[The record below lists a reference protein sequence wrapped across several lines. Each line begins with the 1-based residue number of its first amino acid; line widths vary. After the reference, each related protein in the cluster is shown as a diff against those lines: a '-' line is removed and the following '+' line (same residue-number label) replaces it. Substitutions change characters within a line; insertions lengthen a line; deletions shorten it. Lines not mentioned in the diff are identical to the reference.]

1 MTAASPWSVKG
12 IDPKAREVAKDLA
25 RRSGMTLGEWL
36 NRMIIEGDGQATGPV
51 GDKAADRGEAP
62 NRAYLEIVSEDAPP
76 RIEIAEHPADEV
88 GRVALALDRLTQRI
102 EAAEGR
108 NAAAISGIDHSVRDA
123 LSRLGQSEREQIAVA
138 ARFEGAVDELK
149 TEQAR
154 LVERTRRIES
164 EAAGPRS
171 AEALRALE
179 GALGKVAGHLYDGE
193 ARTREAIAALEA
205 RVDAAAT
212 PQDPTALVDAVVAR
226 LSERLEAAETRTS
239 EALRDMSSS
248 FSALDQRMGALEGA
262 NPVAGVQERL
272 DSLALSLSQKM
283 EAARLEMAAK
293 LRESADGRFDR
304 MERKLGEMAAH
315 VQAAEQ
321 RSAQA
326 IERMGREVVGVADAF
341 NRRVHAAEQRNASA
355 IEQVGGEVARI
366 AASVDHKLNRA
377 DSVQAQALEKLG
389 AEIARITEKLAERI
403 GSAERRNALAID
415 DVGEQV
421 ARVTERLNQRHERS
435 SQELVDR
442 IRQSEERTL
451 RMLEEARDKIDTRL
465 HDAARKLE
473 ASAPAPVPTPAPAP
487 ARAAPAPS
495 VSPFDDPYFGKSA
508 SFGPS
513 ASFADE
519 DEDVFEAPVAPPR
532 QPAFEVAEFPAAE
545 PEERTFAHDDY
556 AMADGF
562 EPEAPR
568 YEEVEPEVSDFAPA
582 QPTRPMSTRD
592 IIEQARA
599 AARAAAAA
607 EAKPPAK
614 AKPEKKVKAAKAP
627 KAEKTG
633 TPLFSGFGFARKSK
647 SRLGATVATVVMVFA
662 GAGAL
667 GAMVGG
673 FLLLSADAGGTTP
686 ARVAEAIAGRKSD
699 VEITR
704 PEADTTPGQPRAAVA
719 LTTAPTPAQADI
731 AAPSVPTDNAKALFE
746 EGVRKIETG
755 DRTGLDSLRKA
766 ANGGY
771 PAAQFYL
778 SKMYESGK
786 GGVKKDLPEARRW
799 SERAAAAG
807 DPRAMHNLALY
818 YFKGEGGPRNSTT
831 AATWFRKAADTG
843 LVDSQFNLAQLYESG
858 LGVSQNPA
866 EAYKWYVIAGRA
878 GDATARGRANA
889 LRGQLTA
896 EAQQTADRSAL
907 AFRPQTQTQTANLST
922 AAPAAANANLGVAQK
937 VLSQLGYYQGPRD
950 GVASPALRMAI
961 QAYQRDQGLPATGA
975 MDGETLNRLSVYAR

>member
-36 NRMIIEGDGQATGPV
+36 NRMIIEGDGQPTEQRA
-51 GDKAADRGEAP
+51 GDETPTPP
-62 NRAYLEIVSEDAPP
+62 NRAYLEIVKDDAPP
-76 RIEIAEHPADEV
+76 RMEIAQHPADEV
-88 GRVALALDRLTQRI
+88 GRVAVALDRLTQRI

-108 NAAAISGIDHSVRDA
+108 NAAAITGIDHSVREA
-123 LSRLGQSEREQIAVA
+123 LTRLGQSEREQIAVA
-138 ARFEGAVDELK
+138 ARFEGAVNDLK
-149 TEQAR
+149 SEQAR
-154 LVERTRRIES
+154 AAERTRRIET

-179 GALGKVAGHLYDGE
+179 GALGKVAGHLYEGE
-193 ARTREAIAALEA
+193 ARTRETIAALEA
-205 RVDAAAT
+205 RLNEQAAAAT

-239 EALRDMSSS
+239 DALRELGSS
-248 FSALDQRMGALEGA
+248 FSALDTRLGAVEGA
-262 NPVAGVQERL
+262 NPAAGVQERL
-272 DSLALSLSQKM
+272 DTLAASLTQRM

-293 LRESADGRFDR
+293 LRETADGRFDR

-341 NRRVHAAEQRNASA
+341 NRRVQASEQRNATA

-366 AASVDHKLNRA
+366 AATVEHKLNRA

-389 AEIARITEKLAERI
+389 GEIARITEKLAERI

-421 ARVTERLNQRHERS
+421 ARVTDRLNQRHERS

-451 RMLEEARDKIDTRL
+451 RMLEEAQQKIDSRL
-465 HDAARKLE
+465 SEAQRKLE
-473 ASAPAPVPTPAPAP
+473 AEPAPVAPAPAP
-487 ARAAPAPS
+487 ARAAPPPAPA
-495 VSPFDDPYFGKSA
+495 VSPFADDAFGFDQSA
-508 SFGPS
+508 SFS
-513 ASFADE
+513 HAVE
-519 DEDVFEAPVAPPR
+519 DDVFDAPPPPASRGPVAHDY
-532 QPAFEVAEFPAAE
+532 AVAEFPAEEPRAE
-545 PEERTFAHDDY
+545 SFAHDDY
-556 AMADGF
+556 AIADGF

-568 YEEVEPEVSDFAPA
+568 YEAEHEVSDFAPA
-582 QPTRPMSTRD
+582 EPTRPMSTRD

-599 AARAAAAA
+599 AARAAAAS
-607 EAKPPAK
+607 EAKGSGK
-614 AKPEKKVKAAKAP
+614 AKPEKKIKP
-627 KAEKTG
+627 EKG
-633 TPLFSGFGFARKSK
+633 EKSGSLFSGFGGFAAKK
-647 SRLGATVATVVMVFA
+647 PKRLGATVATAVTVFGA
-662 GAGAL
+662 AGAL
-667 GAMVGG
+667 GAGVGG
-673 FLLLSADAGGTTP
+673 LLLLNTDGSGAAPSRVSA
-686 ARVAEAIAGRKSD
+686 AIAGRSAD
-699 VEITR
+699 VEING
-704 PEADTTPGQPRAAVA
+704 PEADTTPGAPRAALAVA
-719 LTTAPTPAQADI
+719 TPVEGEA
-731 AAPSVPTDNAKALFE
+731 AAPAATDASKALFE
-746 EGVRKIETG
+746 EGVRKIEAG
-755 DRTGLDSLRKA
+755 DRSGVEILKRA

-778 SKMYESGK
+778 SKMFESGK
-786 GGVKKDLPEARRW
+786 GGVKQDMVEARRW
-799 SERAAAAG
+799 SERAANGG

-818 YFKGEGGPRNSTT
+818 YFKGEGGSRNSTT
-831 AATWFRKAADTG
+831 AATWFRKAADLG

-878 GDATARGRANA
+878 GDATARSRATA
-889 LRGQLTA
+889 LRAQLTA
-896 EAQQTADRSAL
+896 EAQQTADRSAQ
-907 AFRPQTQTQTANLST
+907 AFRPQTQVQTASLST
-922 AAPAAANANLGVAQK
+922 AAAAPAAANANLGLAQR

-950 GVASPALRMAI
+950 GVSSPALRMAI
-961 QAYQRDQGLPATGA
+961 SAYQRDQGLPASGNV
-975 MDGETLNRLSVYAR
+975 DGETLNRLSVYAR

>member
-36 NRMIIEGDGQATGPV
+36 NRMIIEGDGQGSDLNAGS
-51 GDKAADRGEAP
+51 ENAP
-62 NRAYLEIVSEDAPP
+62 NRAYLEIVKDDAPS

-88 GRVALALDRLTQRI
+88 GRVAIALDRLTQRI

-123 LSRLGQSEREQIAVA
+123 LTRLGQSEREQIAVA

-154 LVERTRRIES
+154 AAERVRRIET

-179 GALGKVAGHLYDGE
+179 GALGKVASHLYDGE

-205 RVDAAAT
+205 RLNEQNAAA
-212 PQDPTALVDAVVAR
+212 PQDPSALVEAVVAR
-226 LSERLEAAETRTS
+226 LSERLETAENRTS
-239 EALRDMSSS
+239 EALRELGSS
-248 FSALDQRMGALEGA
+248 FSALDQRLAAVEGA
-262 NPVAGVQERL
+262 NPAAGVQERL
-272 DSLALSLSQKM
+272 DSLAASLSQKM

-326 IERMGREVVGVADAF
+326 IERMGREFVGVADAF
-341 NRRVHAAEQRNASA
+341 NRRVQAAEQRNTAA

-366 AASVDHKLNRA
+366 AASVEHKLNRN

-389 AEIARITEKLAERI
+389 GEIARITEKLAERI
-403 GSAERRNALAID
+403 SSAERRNALAID

-451 RMLEEARDKIDTRL
+451 RMLEEAREKIDTRL

-473 ASAPAPVPTPAPAP
+473 QAAPAPVATQAPTPP
-487 ARAAPAPS
+487 RAAPLP
-495 VSPFDDPYFGKSA
+495 VSPFEESYFGQAA
-508 SFGPS
+508 SFS
-513 ASFADE
+513 TAHRDE
-519 DEDVFEAPVAPPR
+519 IDDVDDVFDPPAPSRAPSPS
-532 QPAFEVAEFPAAE
+532 QAYEVAEFPAAE
-545 PEERTFAHDDY
+545 PEDPSFGHDDY

-568 YEEVEPEVSDFAPA
+568 YALEPEISDFAP
-582 QPTRPMSTRD
+582 PEPPRPMSTRD

-607 EAKPPAK
+607 DAKGHGK
-614 AKPEKKVKAAKAP
+614 AKPDKKIKAKG
-627 KAEKTG
+627 EKTG
-633 TPLFSGFGFARKSK
+633 SLFSGFGGFTSK
-647 SRLGATVATVVMVFA
+647 KAKNRLGATVATVAVAV
-662 GAGAL
+662 GAASAL
-667 GAMVGG
+667 GAGVGG
-673 FLLLSADAGGTTP
+673 LVLMNSDGSGAMP
-686 ARVAEAIAGRKSD
+686 PRVAAAIAGRQSD
-699 VEITR
+699 VEING
-704 PEADTTPGQPRAAVA
+704 PEVDTTPGAPRAAVA
-719 LTTAPTPAQADI
+719 LTTGQATPVAGDVVPAQ
-731 AAPSVPTDNAKALFE
+731 PSDSAKALFE
-746 EGVRKIETG
+746 DGVRKIETG
-755 DRTGLDSLRKA
+755 DRSGLDALRQA

-786 GGVKKDLPEARRW
+786 GGVKKDMPEARRW
-799 SERAAAAG
+799 SERAATGG
-807 DPRAMHNLALY
+807 DARAMHNLALY
-818 YFKGEGGPRNSTT
+818 YFKGEGGPRNVTT
-831 AATWFRKAADTG
+831 AATWFRKAADLG
-843 LVDSQFNLAQLYESG
+843 LVDSQFNLAQLYEG
-858 LGVSQNPA
+858 GYGVSQNPA

-878 GDATARGRANA
+878 GDATARSRANA
-889 LRGQLTA
+889 LRAQLTA
-896 EAQQTADRSAL
+896 EAQQTADRSAQ
-907 AFRPQTQTQTANLST
+907 AFRPQAQATASLSS
-922 AAPAAANANLGVAQK
+922 AAPAANANLGLAQR

-961 QAYQRDQGLPATGA
+961 AAYQRDQGLPASGNV
-975 MDGETLNRLSVYAR
+975 DGETLNKLSVYAR

>member
-1 MTAASPWSVKG
+1 
-12 IDPKAREVAKDLA
+12 
-25 RRSGMTLGEWL
+25 
-36 NRMIIEGDGQATGPV
+36 MIIEGDGQGSEQNANS
-51 GDKAADRGEAP
+51 DSAP
-62 NRAYLEIVSEDAPP
+62 SRAYLEIVKDDAPP

-88 GRVALALDRLTQRI
+88 GRVAIALDRLTQRI

-123 LSRLGQSEREQIAVA
+123 LTRLGQSEREQIAVA

-154 LVERTRRIES
+154 AVERVRRIET

-179 GALGKVAGHLYDGE
+179 GALGKVASHLYDGE

-205 RVDAAAT
+205 RINEQSAT
-212 PQDPTALVDAVVAR
+212 PQDPAALVDAVVAR
-226 LSERLEAAETRTS
+226 LGERLEAAETRTS
-239 EALRDMSSS
+239 EALRELGSS
-248 FSALDQRMGALEGA
+248 FSALDSRLGAVEGA
-262 NPVAGVQERL
+262 NPAAGVQERL
-272 DSLALSLSQKM
+272 DTLAATLAQRM
-283 EAARLEMAAK
+283 EAARVEMAAK

-341 NRRVHAAEQRNASA
+341 NRRVQAAEQRNATA

-366 AASVDHKLNRA
+366 AATVEHKLNRA

-389 AEIARITEKLAERI
+389 GEIARITEKLAERI

-451 RMLEEARDKIDTRL
+451 RMLEEAREKIDTRL
-465 HDAARKLE
+465 HDAQRKLE
-473 ASAPAPVPTPAPAP
+473 AAPPPVVAAPAPAP
-487 ARAAPAPS
+487 TRPAPAI
-495 VSPFDDPYFGKSA
+495 SPFEDSYFGQAA
-508 SFGPS
+508 SFSGH
-513 ASFADE
+513 DTHE
-519 DEDVFEAPVAPPR
+519 DEDVFEAPPAPSR
-532 QPAFEVAEFPAAE
+532 APAFEVAEFPAAE
-545 PEERTFAHDDY
+545 PEEPSFAHDDY
-556 AMADGF
+556 AIADGF

-568 YEEVEPEVSDFAPA
+568 YEIEPEVSDFAP
-582 QPTRPMSTRD
+582 PEPPRPLSTRD

-607 EAKPPAK
+607 DAKGAGK
-614 AKPEKKVKAAKAP
+614 AKSEKKAKG
-627 KAEKTG
+627 EKSG
-633 TPLFSGFGFARKSK
+633 SLFSGFGGFTSK
-647 SRLGATVATVVMVFA
+647 KQKRRLGATVATAVTVFGA
-662 GAGAL
+662 AGAL
-667 GAMVGG
+667 GAGVGG
-673 FLLLSADAGGTTP
+673 LLLLNTDGSGAAP
-686 ARVAEAIAGRKSD
+686 NRVAAAIAGRKAD
-699 VEITR
+699 VVVTS
-704 PEADTTPGQPRAAVA
+704 PEADTTPGSPRAAVA
-719 LTTAPTPAQADI
+719 LTAGQATPVDALTPAQPA
-731 AAPSVPTDNAKALFE
+731 DNAKALFE
-746 EGVRKIETG
+746 DGVRKIETG
-755 DRTGLDSLRKA
+755 DRSGLDTLKQA

-778 SKMYESGK
+778 SKLYESGK
-786 GGVKKDLPEARRW
+786 GVKQDMPEARRW
-799 SERAAAAG
+799 SERAAAGG

-818 YFKGEGGPRNSTT
+818 YFKGEGGPRNVTT
-831 AATWFRKAADTG
+831 AATWFRKAADLG
-843 LVDSQFNLAQLYESG
+843 LVDSQFNLAQLYEG
-858 LGVSQNPA
+858 GFGVSQNPA

-878 GDATARGRANA
+878 GDATARGRAQA
-889 LRGQLTA
+889 LRAQLTA

-907 AFRPQTQTQTANLST
+907 AFRPQTQAQTASLST
-922 AAPAAANANLGVAQK
+922 AAPAANANLGLAQK

-961 QAYQRDQGLPATGA
+961 AAYQRDQGLPASGA
-975 MDGETLNRLSVYAR
+975 MDGETLNRLAVYAR

>member
-36 NRMIIEGDGQATGPV
+36 NRMIIEGDGLGSEQNAGSENT
-51 GDKAADRGEAP
+51 P
-62 NRAYLEIVSEDAPP
+62 NRAYLEIVKGDAPS

-123 LSRLGQSEREQIAVA
+123 LTRLGQSEREQIAVA

-149 TEQAR
+149 TEQSRAT
-154 LVERTRRIES
+154 ERVRRIET

-205 RVDAAAT
+205 RINEQSAAA
-212 PQDPTALVDAVVAR
+212 PQDPSALVDAVVAR

-239 EALRDMSSS
+239 EALREMSSS
-248 FSALDQRMGALEGA
+248 FSALDQRMGAVEGA
-262 NPVAGVQERL
+262 NPAAGVQERL
-272 DSLALSLSQKM
+272 DSLAATLTQKM
-283 EAARLEMAAK
+283 EAARVEMAAK
-293 LRESADGRFDR
+293 LRDTADGRFDR

-341 NRRVHAAEQRNASA
+341 NRRVQASEQRNATA

-366 AASVDHKLNRA
+366 AATVEHKLNRN

-389 AEIARITEKLAERI
+389 SEIARITEKLAERI

-451 RMLEEARDKIDTRL
+451 RMLEEAREKIDTRL

-473 ASAPAPVPTPAPAP
+473 AAPAPAPVAAAPTPAPAP
-487 ARAAPAPS
+487 ARAAPPP
-495 VSPFDDPYFGKSA
+495 VSPFEESYFNQAA
-508 SFGPS
+508 SFSGH
-513 ASFADE
+513 E
-519 DEDVFEAPVAPPR
+519 EEEQDVFAAPAPSRAQAAPSY
-532 QPAFEVAEFPAAE
+532 AEDVAEFPAAE
-545 PEERTFAHDDY
+545 PEEPSFGHDDY
-556 AMADGF
+556 ALADGF

-568 YEEVEPEVSDFAPA
+568 YEIEPDVSDFAPA
-582 QPTRPMSTRD
+582 EPTRPMSTRD

-607 EAKPPAK
+607 DAKGGGK
-614 AKPEKKVKAAKAP
+614 AKPEKKGKAAKA
-627 KAEKTG
+627 EKSG
-633 TPLFSGFGFARKSK
+633 ASLFSGFGFAGKK
-647 SRLGATVATVVMVFA
+647 TKNRLGATVATVAVAIGSAAVVGAGVGGLMLMNTD

-667 GAMVGG
+667 PPRV
-673 FLLLSADAGGTTP
+673 ADA
-686 ARVAEAIAGRKSD
+686 INGRKAD
-699 VEITR
+699 VEITG
-704 PEADTTPGQPRAAVA
+704 PEADTTPGAPRAAVA
-719 LTTAPTPAQADI
+719 LTAAQATPVAAETPAQ
-731 AAPSVPTDNAKALFE
+731 PTDEAKALFE
-746 EGVRKIETG
+746 DGVRKIETG
-755 DRTGLDSLRKA
+755 DRSGLDGVKKA

-778 SKMYESGK
+778 SKMFEAGK
-786 GGVKKDLPEARRW
+786 GGVKSDMPEARRW
-799 SERAAAAG
+799 SERAAAGG

-818 YFKGEGGPRNSTT
+818 YFKGEGGPRNVTT
-831 AATWFRKAADTG
+831 AATWFRKAADLG
-843 LVDSQFNLAQLYESG
+843 LVDSQFNLAQLYEG
-858 LGVSQNPA
+858 GYGVSQNPA

-878 GDATARGRANA
+878 GDATARSRATA
-889 LRGQLTA
+889 LRAQLTA
-896 EAQQTADRSAL
+896 EAQQTADRSAQ
-907 AFRPQTQTQTANLST
+907 AFRPQTQTTASLST
-922 AAPAAANANLGVAQK
+922 GAAPAAANANLGMAQR

-961 QAYQRDQGLPATGA
+961 QAYQRDQGLPSTGSV
-975 MDGETLNRLSVYAR
+975 DGETLNKLSVYAR

>member
-36 NRMIIEGDGQATGPV
+36 NRMIIEGDGQGSELSAGSEN
-51 GDKAADRGEAP
+51 AL
-62 NRAYLEIVSEDAPP
+62 NRAYLEIVKDDAPP

-88 GRVALALDRLTQRI
+88 GRVAIALDRLTQRI

-123 LSRLGQSEREQIAVA
+123 LTRLGQSEREQIAVA

-154 LVERTRRIES
+154 AAERVRRIET

-179 GALGKVAGHLYDGE
+179 GALGKVASHLYDGE

-205 RVDAAAT
+205 RLNEQNAAA
-212 PQDPTALVDAVVAR
+212 PQDPSALVDAVVAR
-226 LSERLEAAETRTS
+226 LSERLESAENRTS
-239 EALRDMSSS
+239 EALRELGSS
-248 FSALDQRMGALEGA
+248 FSALDQRLGAVEGA
-262 NPVAGVQERL
+262 NPAAGVQERL
-272 DSLALSLSQKM
+272 DSLAASLSQKM

-293 LRESADGRFDR
+293 LRETADGRFDR

-326 IERMGREVVGVADAF
+326 IERMGREFVGVADAF
-341 NRRVHAAEQRNASA
+341 NRRVQAAEQRNASA

-366 AASVDHKLNRA
+366 AATVEHKLNRA

-389 AEIARITEKLAERI
+389 GEIARITEKLAERI

-451 RMLEEARDKIDTRL
+451 RMLEEAREKIDTRL

-473 ASAPAPVPTPAPAP
+473 RPAAAPAPLAQPAPAP
-487 ARAAPAPS
+487 ARAAPP
-495 VSPFDDPYFGKSA
+495 VSPFEESYFSQAASFSGHDDPL
-508 SFGPS
+508 
-513 ASFADE
+513 D
-519 DEDVFEAPVAPPR
+519 DVDDVFDAPPPSSR
-532 QPAFEVAEFPAAE
+532 ASAPSHDYEIAAFPAAE
-545 PEERTFAHDDY
+545 PEDPRFGHDDY
-556 AMADGF
+556 AIADGF

-568 YEEVEPEVSDFAPA
+568 YELEPEISDFAPA
-582 QPTRPMSTRD
+582 EPARPMSTRD

-607 EAKPPAK
+607 DAVKGK
-614 AKPEKKVKAAKAP
+614 AKPEKKAKT
-627 KAEKTG
+627 KSEKSG
-633 TPLFSGFGFARKSK
+633 SSLFGGFGGFSSK
-647 SRLGATVATVVMVFA
+647 KAKTRLGATVATVAVAVGTA
-662 GAGAL
+662 SAL
-667 GAMVGG
+667 GAGVGG
-673 FLLLSADAGGTTP
+673 LLLLNTDGSGAMP
-686 ARVAEAIAGRKSD
+686 PRVAAAIAGRHSD
-699 VEITR
+699 VEVNG
-704 PEADTTPGQPRAAVA
+704 PEADTTPGAPRAAVA
-719 LTTAPTPAQADI
+719 LTAGQATPVQAEVVPAQ
-731 AAPSVPTDNAKALFE
+731 PSDTAKAQFE

-755 DRTGLDSLRKA
+755 DRSGLETLKQA

-778 SKMYESGK
+778 AKMYESGK
-786 GGVKKDLPEARRW
+786 GGVKKDMPEARRW
-799 SERAAAAG
+799 SERAATGG

-818 YFKGEGGPRNSTT
+818 YFKGEGGPRNVTT
-831 AATWFRKAADTG
+831 AATWFRKAADLG
-843 LVDSQFNLAQLYESG
+843 LVDSQFNLAQLYEG
-858 LGVSQNPA
+858 GYGVSQNPA

-878 GDATARGRANA
+878 GDATARGRATA
-889 LRGQLTA
+889 LRAQLTA
-896 EAQQTADRSAL
+896 EAQQTADRSAQ
-907 AFRPQTQTQTANLST
+907 AFRPQAQST
-922 AAPAAANANLGVAQK
+922 ASLSSAAPAANANLGLAQR

-961 QAYQRDQGLPATGA
+961 AAYQRDQGLPASGSV
-975 MDGETLNRLSVYAR
+975 DGETLNKLSVYAR

>member
-36 NRMIIEGDGQATGPV
+36 NRMIIEGDGQSPEPRFS
-51 GDKAADRGEAP
+51 ADDAP
-62 NRAYLEIVSEDAPP
+62 NRAYLEIVQEDAPP

-88 GRVALALDRLTQRI
+88 GRVAIALDRLTQRI

-108 NAAAISGIDHSVRDA
+108 NAAAITGIDHSVRDA
-123 LSRLGQSEREQIAVA
+123 LARLGASEREQIAVA

-149 TEQAR
+149 TEQIRAAER
-154 LVERTRRIES
+154 LRRIES

-179 GALGKVAGHLYDGE
+179 GALGKVAGHLYEGE
-193 ARTREAIAALEA
+193 ARTREAIATLEA
-205 RVDAAAT
+205 RLNQQVAS
-212 PQDPTALVDAVVAR
+212 DPNALVDAVVAR
-226 LSERLEAAETRTS
+226 LGERLEAAETRTS
-239 EALRDMSSS
+239 EALRELGAS
-248 FSALDQRMGALEGA
+248 FQALDQRLGAVESA
-262 NPVAGVQERL
+262 NPAAGVQERL
-272 DSLALSLSQKM
+272 DSLAATLTQKM

-326 IERMGREVVGVADAF
+326 IERMGREIVGVADAF
-341 NRRVHAAEQRNASA
+341 NRRVHAAESRNAAA

-366 AASVDHKLNRA
+366 AASVEHKFNRA

-389 AEIARITEKLAERI
+389 GEIARITEKLAERI

-451 RMLEEARDKIDTRL
+451 RMLEEAREKIDSRL
-465 HDAARKLE
+465 SEAQRKLE
-473 ASAPAPVPTPAPAP
+473 VTPPAAPQAAPAAPAPRPAPAP
-487 ARAAPAPS
+487 ATP
-495 VSPFDDPYFGKSA
+495 SPFDDNYFSQAA
-508 SFGPS
+508 SFS
-513 ASFADE
+513 TADDE
-519 DEDVFEAPVAPPR
+519 DDAFEASPAPAR
-532 QPAFEVAEFPAAE
+532 GFDVAEFPVAE
-545 PEERTFAHDDY
+545 PDEPAFAHDDY
-556 AMADGF
+556 AIADGF
-562 EPEAPR
+562 EPENAR
-568 YEEVEPEVSDFAPA
+568 YEVEPEVSDFAPVE
-582 QPTRPMSTRD
+582 PSRPMSTRD

-599 AARAAAAA
+599 AARAAAASDG
-607 EAKPPAK
+607 K
-614 AKPEKKVKAAKAP
+614 AKSAKKEKSP
-627 KAEKTG
+627 KTSG
-633 TPLFSGFGFARKSK
+633 SLFSGFGGFSTKKAKRRIGS
-647 SRLGATVATVVMVFA
+647 TVATMLVVVTA
-662 GAGAL
+662 AGAL
-667 GAMVGG
+667 GAGVGG
-673 FLLLSADAGGTTP
+673 LLLLNTEGSNSTP
-686 ARVAEAIAGRKSD
+686 TRVAQAIAGRRAD
-699 VEITR
+699 VEVNG
-704 PEADTTPGQPRAAVA
+704 PEADTTPGAPRAAVA
-719 LTTAPTPAQADI
+719 LSSDQVRSTQVEPAAVSPT
-731 AAPSVPTDNAKALFE
+731 SESKTLFE
-746 EGVRKIETG
+746 DAVRKLESG
-755 DRTGLDSLRKA
+755 DRSGVELLKRA

-778 SKMYESGK
+778 SKMYEGGK
-786 GGVKKDLPEARRW
+786 NGVKADMAEARRW
-799 SERAAAAG
+799 SERAANGG

-831 AATWFRKAADTG
+831 AASWFRRAADMG

-878 GDATARGRANA
+878 GDSTARGRATA
-889 LRGQLTA
+889 LRSQLTA

-907 AFRPQTQTQTANLST
+907 AFRPQAQVQAASLSSS
-922 AAPAAANANLGVAQK
+922 APAAANANLGLAQR

-950 GVASPALRMAI
+950 GVSSPALRMAI
-961 QAYQRDQGLPATGA
+961 AAYQRDQGLPATGA

>member
-36 NRMIIEGDGQATGPV
+36 NRMIIEGDGPN
-51 GDKAADRGEAP
+51 ADQRVDTESAP
-62 NRAYLEIVSEDAPP
+62 NRAYLEIVKDDAPP

-88 GRVALALDRLTQRI
+88 GRVAIALDRLTQRI

-138 ARFEGAVDELK
+138 ARFEGAVNELK

-154 LVERTRRIES
+154 AVERTRRIET

-179 GALGKVAGHLYDGE
+179 GALGKVASHLYDGE

-205 RVDAAAT
+205 RINEQSSAQPAI

-226 LSERLEAAETRTS
+226 LGERLEAAETRTS

-248 FSALDQRMGALEGA
+248 FSALDQRLGAVEGA
-262 NPVAGVQERL
+262 NPAAGVQERL
-272 DSLALSLSQKM
+272 DSLAANLAQRM
-283 EAARLEMAAK
+283 EAARIEMAAK
-293 LRESADGRFDR
+293 LRETADGRFDR

-341 NRRVHAAEQRNASA
+341 NRRVQAAESRNATA

-366 AASVDHKLNRA
+366 AATVEHKLNRA

-389 AEIARITEKLAERI
+389 TEIARITEKLAERI

-451 RMLEEARDKIDTRL
+451 RMLEEAREKIDTRL
-465 HDAARKLE
+465 HDAQRKLE
-473 ASAPAPVPTPAPAP
+473 VAPAPTPAPTPALAP
-487 ARAAPAPS
+487 TRAAAPTA
-495 VSPFDDPYFGKSA
+495 SPFEDGFYGQSA
-508 SFGPS
+508 SFS
-513 ASFADE
+513 HHRDE
-519 DEDVFEAPVAPPR
+519 EEEDVFEAPPTPSRV
-532 QPAFEVAEFPAAE
+532 PAYEVAEFPAVE
-545 PEERTFAHDDY
+545 PEEPSFAHDDY
-556 AMADGF
+556 AIADGF
-562 EPEAPR
+562 DAPPPPR
-568 YEEVEPEVSDFAPA
+568 HEVEPEVSDFAPA
-582 QPTRPMSTRD
+582 EPARPMSTRD

-599 AARAAAAA
+599 AARAAAAT
-607 EAKPPAK
+607 ESKGPGK
-614 AKPEKKVKAAKAP
+614 AKPEKKAKAP
-627 KAEKTG
+627 KAAG
-633 TPLFSGFGFARKSK
+633 SSLFSGFGLASKKSK
-647 SRLGATVATVVMVFA
+647 SRLGATVATAVTVFGA
-662 GAGAL
+662 AGAL
-667 GAMVGG
+667 GAGVGG
-673 FLLLSADAGGTTP
+673 LLLLNTDGSGAAP
-686 ARVAEAIAGRKSD
+686 ARVAQAIAGRKAD

-704 PEADTTPGQPRAAVA
+704 PEADTTPGMPRAAVA
-719 LTTAPTPAQADI
+719 MATGPAIPVQADAAVTPAPTDTAR
-731 AAPSVPTDNAKALFE
+731 ALFE
-746 EGVRKIETG
+746 DSVRKIETG
-755 DRTGLDSLRKA
+755 DRSGVELLKRA

-778 SKMYESGK
+778 SKMFESGK
-786 GGVKKDLPEARRW
+786 GGMKPDMAEARRW
-799 SERAAAAG
+799 SERAANGG

-831 AATWFRKAADTG
+831 AATWFRKAADLG

-878 GDATARGRANA
+878 GDATARGRATA
-889 LRGQLTA
+889 LRSQLTA

-907 AFRPQTQTQTANLST
+907 AFRAQTQAQTASLS
-922 AAPAAANANLGVAQK
+922 PAAAPIASNANLGVAQR

-961 QAYQRDQGLPATGA
+961 SAYQRDQGLPASGSV
-975 MDGETLNRLSVYAR
+975 DGETLNRLSVYAR

>member
-36 NRMIIEGDGQATGPV
+36 NRMIIEGDGQAPDLGS
-51 GDKAADRGEAP
+51 ESAP
-62 NRAYLEIVSEDAPP
+62 NRAYLEVVKEDAPP
-76 RIEIAEHPADEV
+76 RMEIAEHPADEV
-88 GRVALALDRLTQRI
+88 GRVAIALDRLTQRI

-108 NAAAISGIDHSVRDA
+108 SAAAISGIDHSVRDA
-123 LSRLGQSEREQIAVA
+123 LTRLGQSEREQIAVA

-154 LVERTRRIES
+154 AAERMRRIES

-179 GALGKVAGHLYDGE
+179 GALGKVAGHLYEGE
-193 ARTREAIAALEA
+193 ARTRDAIAALEA
-205 RVDAAAT
+205 RLNQQSAA

-226 LSERLEAAETRTS
+226 LGERLEAAEARTS

-248 FSALDQRMGALEGA
+248 FAALDQRMGAVEGA
-262 NPVAGVQERL
+262 NPAAGVQERL

-341 NRRVHAAEQRNASA
+341 NRRV
-355 IEQVGGEVARI
+355 
-366 AASVDHKLNRA
+366 
-377 DSVQAQALEKLG
+377 QAQALEKLG
-389 AEIARITEKLAERI
+389 GEIARITEKLAERI
-403 GSAERRNALAID
+403 GAAERRNALAID

-465 HDAARKLE
+465 HDAQRKLDAPAPAAP
-473 ASAPAPVPTPAPAP
+473 ASAPARPAPP
-487 ARAAPAPS
+487 
-495 VSPFDDPYFGKSA
+495 VHSPFDETYFSQAA
-508 SFGPS
+508 SFSHGGHDDHV
-513 ASFADE
+513 AHE
-519 DEDVFEAPVAPPR
+519 EEDVFEAPAAPTR
-532 QPAFEVAEFPAAE
+532 ASAFEVAEFPAAE
-545 PEERTFAHDDY
+545 PEERSFGHDDY
-556 AMADGF
+556 ALADGF

-568 YEEVEPEVSDFAPA
+568 YEVEPQVSDFAPA
-582 QPTRPMSTRD
+582 EPTRPMSTRD

-607 EAKPPAK
+607 DAKPSGKYKPGK
-614 AKPEKKVKAAKAP
+614 AEKKAKAP
-627 KAEKTG
+627 KAG
-633 TPLFSGFGFARKSK
+633 GSSLFGGFGFANKKSK
-647 SRLGATVATVVMVFA
+647 ARLGATVATAVMVFG

-667 GAMVGG
+667 GAGVGG
-673 FLLLSADAGGTTP
+673 LLLLNTDGSGAAPT
-686 ARVAEAIAGRKSD
+686 RVAQAIAGRQAD
-699 VEITR
+699 VVVTG
-704 PEADTTPGQPRAAVA
+704 PEADTTPNAPRAAVA
-719 LTTAPTPAQADI
+719 LTAGPATPIQAEAPVSPTAL
-731 AAPSVPTDNAKALFE
+731 DNGKALFE
-746 EGVRKIETG
+746 DGVRKIEGG
-755 DRTGLDSLRKA
+755 DRSGLDVLKRA

-786 GGVKKDLPEARRW
+786 AGVKKDMPEARRW
-799 SERAAAAG
+799 SERAATGG
-807 DPRAMHNLALY
+807 DARAMHNLALY
-818 YFKGEGGPRNSTT
+818 YFKGEGGPRNVTT
-831 AATWFRKAADTG
+831 AATWFRKAADLG
-843 LVDSQFNLAQLYESG
+843 LVDSQFNLAQLYEG
-858 LGVSQNPA
+858 GYGVSQNPA

-878 GDATARGRANA
+878 GDATARSRAAA
-889 LRGQLTA
+889 LRSQLTA

-907 AFRPQTQTQTANLST
+907 AFRAQTQAQTASLSPT
-922 AAPAAANANLGVAQK
+922 VQTANANLGLAQRT
-937 VLSQLGYYQGPRD
+937 LSQLGYYQGPRD

-961 QAYQRDQGLPATGA
+961 AAYQRDQGLPASGS
-975 MDGETLNRLSVYAR
+975 MDAETLNRLSVYAR

>member
-36 NRMIIEGDGQATGPV
+36 NRMIIEGDGQASDQHAGS
-51 GDKAADRGEAP
+51 ESAP
-62 NRAYLEIVSEDAPP
+62 SRAYLEIVKDDAPP

-88 GRVALALDRLTQRI
+88 GRVAMALDRLTQRI

-108 NAAAISGIDHSVRDA
+108 NAAAISGIDHSVREA
-123 LSRLGQSEREQIAVA
+123 ITRLGQSEREQIAVA

-154 LVERTRRIES
+154 AAERVRRIET

-179 GALGKVAGHLYDGE
+179 GALGKVASHLYDGE

-205 RVDAAAT
+205 RLNEQQTAA
-212 PQDPTALVDAVVAR
+212 PQDPTVLVEAVVAR
-226 LSERLEAAETRTS
+226 LNERLEAAETRTS
-239 EALRDMSSS
+239 EALRELSSS
-248 FSALDQRMGALEGA
+248 FSTLDQRLGAVEGA

-272 DSLALSLSQKM
+272 DSLAASLTQKM

-293 LRESADGRFDR
+293 LRETADGRFDR

-341 NRRVHAAEQRNASA
+341 NRRVQAAEQRNASA

-366 AASVDHKLNRA
+366 AASVEHKLNRA

-451 RMLEEARDKIDTRL
+451 RMLEEAREKIDTRL

-473 ASAPAPVPTPAPAP
+473 QAAPPPAPTPAPAP
-487 ARAAPAPS
+487 ARAAPPA
-495 VSPFDDPYFGKSA
+495 VSPFDESYFSQAA
-508 SFGPS
+508 SFSGH
-513 ASFADE
+513 DD
-519 DEDVFEAPVAPPR
+519 DEDVFEAPPAPSR
-532 QPAFEVAEFPAAE
+532 APAFEVAEFPAAE
-545 PEERTFAHDDY
+545 PEEPSFGHDDY
-556 AMADGF
+556 ALADGF

-568 YEEVEPEVSDFAPA
+568 YEVEPEVSDFAPA
-582 QPTRPMSTRD
+582 EPARPMSTRD

-607 EAKPPAK
+607 EAKGHGK
-614 AKPEKKVKAAKAP
+614 AKPEKKAKG
-627 KAEKTG
+627 EKSG
-633 TPLFSGFGFARKSK
+633 SLFSGFGGFTSK
-647 SRLGATVATVVMVFA
+647 KAKGRLGATVATVAVA
-662 GAGAL
+662 IGSATAL
-667 GAMVGG
+667 GAGVGG
-673 FLLLSADAGGTTP
+673 LLLLNTEGSGAMP
-686 ARVAEAIAGRKSD
+686 PRVAQAIAGRKTD
-699 VEITR
+699 VEVAG
-704 PEADTTPGQPRAAVA
+704 PEADTSPGAPRAAVA
-719 LTTAPTPAQADI
+719 LTAAPATPAQVDGAVVP
-731 AAPSVPTDNAKALFE
+731 AQPTDNAKALFE

-755 DRTGLDSLRKA
+755 DRSGLEALKQA

-778 SKMYESGK
+778 SKMYEGGK
-786 GGVKKDLPEARRW
+786 GGLKQNMPEARRW
-799 SERAAAAG
+799 SERAANGG
-807 DPRAMHNLALY
+807 DPRAMHNVALY
-818 YFKGEGGPRNSTT
+818 YFKGEGGPRNVTT
-831 AATWFRKAADTG
+831 AATWFRKAADLG
-843 LVDSQFNLAQLYESG
+843 LVDSQFNLAQLYEG
-858 LGVSQNPA
+858 GYGVSQNPA

-878 GDATARGRANA
+878 GDATARSRANA
-889 LRGQLTA
+889 LRTQLTA

-907 AFRPQTQTQTANLST
+907 AFRPQTQTASLSA
-922 AAPAAANANLGVAQK
+922 AAPAANANLGLAQR

-950 GVASPALRMAI
+950 GAASPALRMAI
-961 QAYQRDQGLPATGA
+961 SAYQRDQGLPASGA
-975 MDGETLNRLSVYAR
+975 MDAETLNRLSVYAR